1 MSHDSATRVAVGV
14 VTATD
19 GAAYWRP
26 RDPYSDPPQA
36 EISNAPLAVSNAA
49 GTLTVV
55 VPPFNDK
62 DPMQPQALGDYTLR
76 WTSAG
81 DSGPPHTLLI
91 LPGRVPSP
99 DPGERA
105 DPLDEQHVARIV
117 AIGDEHF
124 LMTTYTTCCGA
135 QSGNLTRI
143 RWIEPATATAKVVV
157 EGRVGGGHFLTTTH
171 DDRWLFWNMFS
182 LSETATITNA
192 RSFLLDARTGE
203 SLPVNLGGD
212 NATQHAWWQD
222 GLLLFESLDGSRH
235 RLDPDTLQ
243 VAPLP

>member
-1 MSHDSATRVAVGV
+1 M
-14 VTATD
+14 ATD
-19 GAAYWRP
+19 DEAVWRP

-36 EISNAPLAVSNAA
+36 EIENPPFAVSNAA

-76 WTSAG
+76 WTPAG
-81 DSGPPHTLLI
+81 DAGPPRTLLT

-105 DPLDEQHVARIV
+105 DPLDEQYIAGI
-117 AIGDEHF
+117 AAFGDEHF

-135 QSGNLTRI
+135 QTGNLTRI
-143 RWIEPATATAKVVV
+143 WWIEPASGTANVVA
-157 EGRVGGGHFLTTTH
+157 EGRAGGGSFLTTARNE
-171 DDRWLFWNMFS
+171 RWLFWNMFS
-182 LSETATITNA
+182 LGETATITNA
-192 RSFLLDARTGE
+192 RAFLIDARTGNAIA
-203 SLPVNLGGD
+203 VDLGGD